1 MRLEAVGPRAAS
13 PAREGFTDTMRI
25 TIIAPLVAT
34 YEDGVYRLN
43 ANYGRLIADLAPHFE
58 SVEVV
63 AGRAEAGDPTY
74 YPGGKSLYAFPLPTG
89 NVRLA
94 SVRASTPAM
103 PPLRKAGVWISRI
116 LPYARAIR
124 RADLVYIAMPGL
136 SASLAWFLC
145 RLARKPY
152 VLYYGSDW
160 QSLAPFL
167 TKWSGHPFWLS
178 SYRRVAQW
186 AEGLPVRRSLF
197 TLAAGRHLQE
207 RLRSF
212 GPRVFETSPMTWLR
226 SEDFHDRKDTCQ
238 RPPITVLSVGSLI
251 SLKGVRNLV
260 EAVAR
265 ARGRGLDLTL
275 VLAGPAD
282 PIYLDLLK
290 TLVRNLSIAPWVVFA
305 GYISE
310 PEALLRLYRQADV
323 FALATES
330 EGFPRVLYEAMSQ
343 GLPVVATSIPAIA
356 QSLTAGREAL
366 LVPPGSAQAM
376 AEAIENLVRDPEL
389 RRSVIAH
396 GRAFAQ
402 SRIASRTTAQQ
413 ILELLGEHFPPWKLS
428 GRLEDWAR
436 E

>member
-1 MRLEAVGPRAAS
+1 
-13 PAREGFTDTMRI
+13 
-25 TIIAPLVAT
+25 
-34 YEDGVYRLN
+34 
-43 ANYGRLIADLAPHFE
+43 
-58 SVEVV
+58 
-63 AGRAEAGDPTY
+63 
-74 YPGGKSLYAFPLPTG
+74 
-89 NVRLA
+89 
-94 SVRASTPAM
+94 
-103 PPLRKAGVWISRI
+103 
-116 LPYARAIR
+116 
-124 RADLVYIAMPGL
+124 
-136 SASLAWFLC
+136 
-145 RLARKPY
+145 
-152 VLYYGSDW
+152 
-160 QSLAPFL
+160 
-167 TKWSGHPFWLS
+167 
-178 SYRRVAQW
+178 
-186 AEGLPVRRSLF
+186 
-197 TLAAGRHLQE
+197 
-207 RLRSF
+207 
-212 GPRVFETSPMTWLR
+212 
-226 SEDFHDRKDTCQ
+226 
-238 RPPITVLSVGSLI
+238 LI